1 MNITLTPSP
10 MAGHITLPPSKS
22 VAHRHL
28 FLAALS
34 GKPAQFKIATLSD
47 DLRATLNALRAM
59 GMEHH
64 IEKGVL
70 HLLPKNKQT
79 KATVDCIESA
89 STLRMAM
96 MILPTQIPEIRLTGK
111 TSLFA
116 RPIEEGI
123 DYLKNR
129 GVEVHME
136 TNAILTRNTYT
147 PKSAAMSGKITSQFI
162 TGAMLAATTASEPV
176 TITVRE
182 KTSAPYL
189 HMTEE
194 IIKQWG
200 IQIKGDTIYPGELL
214 PPAPLITIEGDR
226 SHAAYFHAANSLG
239 AKIIMENITG
249 ESLQGDDAFPELLR
263 QMKEGKT
270 VDLTSHP
277 DLLMPLAVAAIKTGG
292 SMTGVERLRYKE
304 SDRIATTRDM
314 LTALSIESSYKDRIF
329 TVSPGQVKGGTV
341 HTGGDHRIAFAAA
354 ILASVADGPVTVR
367 ESQCVEKS
375 WPDFW
380 NAIKTL
386 RENNRR

>member
-47 DLRATLNALRAM
+47 DLRATLNAVGAM

-70 HLLPKNKQT
+70 HLIPKNKQT

-89 STLRMAM
+89 STLRMTM
-96 MILPTQIPEIRLTGK
+96 MILPTQIPELRVTGK
-111 TSLFA
+111 ASLFA
-116 RPIEEGI
+116 RPMEEGI
-123 DYLKNR
+123 TYLKNR
-129 GVEVHME
+129 GVDVRIEKD
-136 TNAILTRNTYT
+136 AIITRNTYT

-162 TGAMLAATTASEPV
+162 TGAMLAATAACEPI
-176 TITVRE
+176 TITVEE
-182 KTSAPYL
+182 KTSAPYI

-200 IQIKGDTIYPGELL
+200 IGIKENTIYPGELTI
-214 PPAPLITIEGDR
+214 PAPLITIEGDR
-226 SHAAYFHAANSLG
+226 SHAAYLHAANTLG
-239 AKIIMENITG
+239 AKITMENITG

-263 QMKEGKT
+263 RMKERKT

-277 DLLMPLAVAAIKTGG
+277 DLLMPLAVAATKTGG

-304 SDRIATTRDM
+304 SDRIATTRAM

-354 ILASVADGPVTVR
+354 ILASVADGPVIVK

-386 RENNRR
+386 GENNR

>member
-22 VAHRHL
+22 VAHRHF

-47 DLRATLNALRAM
+47 DLRATLNAVGAL

-70 HLLPKNKQT
+70 RLMPKNKQT

-96 MILPTQIPEIRLTGK
+96 MILPTQIPDIRFTGK
-111 TSLFA
+111 ASLFA
-116 RPIEEGI
+116 RPMDEGI
-123 DYLKNR
+123 TYLKNR
-129 GVEVHME
+129 GVEVHIE
-136 TNAILTRNTYT
+136 KDAIITRNTYT
-147 PKSAAMSGKITSQFI
+147 PESTAMSGKITSQFI

-194 IIKQWG
+194 IIKEWS
-200 IQIKGDTIYPGELL
+200 IRIKGDIICSGELTA
-214 PPAPLITIEGDR
+214 PAPLITIEEDR
-226 SHAAYFHAANSLG
+226 SHAAYFHAANALG
-239 AKIIMENITG
+239 AEIIMKNISG

-270 VDLTSHP
+270 VDLTFHP
-277 DLLMPLAVAAIKTGG
+277 DLLMPLAVAATKTGG
-292 SMTGVERLRYKE
+292 VMTGVERLRYKE
-304 SDRIATTRDM
+304 SDRIATTREM
-314 LTALSIESSYKDRIF
+314 LTALSIESSYESDIF
-329 TVSPGQVKGGTV
+329 TVSPGRVKGGTI

-354 ILASVADGPVTVR
+354 ILASVADGPVTVM

-380 NAIKTL
+380 NTIKTL
-386 RENNRR
+386 GEDNR

>member
-47 DLRATLNALRAM
+47 DLRATLNAVRAM

-96 MILPTQIPEIRLTGK
+96 MILPTQIPEIRFTGK
-111 TSLFA
+111 ASLFA
-116 RPIEEGI
+116 RPMDEGI
-123 DYLKNR
+123 RYLKSW
-129 GVEVHME
+129 GVEVHIE
-136 TNAILTRNTYT
+136 KDAIITRNTYT
-147 PKSAAMSGKITSQFI
+147 PKSAVMSGKITSQFI
-162 TGAMLAATTASEPV
+162 TGAMLAATTANEPI

-189 HMTEE
+189 RMTEE

-200 IQIKGDTIYPGELL
+200 IRIKENTICPGELL

-226 SHAAYFHAANSLG
+226 SHAAYLHAANALG
-239 AKIIMENITG
+239 AKIIMKNITG

-270 VDLTSHP
+270 VDLISHP
-277 DLLMPLAVAAIKTGG
+277 DLLMPLAVAATKTGG
-292 SMTGVERLRYKE
+292 SITGVERLRYKE
-304 SDRIATTRDM
+304 SDRIATTREM
-314 LTALSIESSYKDRIF
+314 LRALSIESSYEDRIF

-354 ILASVADGPVTVR
+354 ILASVADGPITVK

-380 NAIKTL
+380 KAIKTL
-386 RENNRR
+386 GENNR

>member
-22 VAHRHL
+22 VAHRHF

-47 DLRATLNALRAM
+47 DLRATLNATRAM

-70 HLLPKNKQT
+70 HLIPKNKQT

-96 MILPTQIPEIRLTGK
+96 MILPTQILEIRFTGK
-111 TSLFA
+111 ASLFA
-116 RPIEEGI
+116 RPMDEGI
-123 DYLKNR
+123 RYLKNR
-129 GVEVHME
+129 GVEVHIE
-136 TNAILTRNTYT
+136 KDAIITRNTYT

-162 TGAMLAATTASEPV
+162 TGAMLAATTACEPV
-176 TITVRE
+176 TITVRK

-194 IIKQWG
+194 IIKEWG
-200 IQIKGDTIYPGELL
+200 IQIKGDTICPGELL

-226 SHAAYFHAANSLG
+226 SHAAYFHAANALG
-239 AKIIMENITG
+239 AKIIMENIGG

-263 QMKEGKT
+263 HMKEGKT

-277 DLLMPLAVAAIKTGG
+277 DLLMPLAVAATKTGG

-304 SDRIATTRDM
+304 SDRIATTREM
-314 LTALSIESSYKDRIF
+314 LTALSIESSYESDIF

-354 ILASVADGPVTVR
+354 ILANVADGPVTVM
-367 ESQCVEKS
+367 ESQYVEKS

-386 RENNRR
+386 GENNR

>member
-1 MNITLTPSP
+1 MNITLTPSA

-34 GKPAQFKIATLSD
+34 GKSAQFKIATLSD
-47 DLRATLNALRAM
+47 DLRATLNALRAL

-70 HLLPKNKQT
+70 HLIPKNKRT
-79 KATVDCIESA
+79 KAIVDCIESA

-96 MILPTQIPEIRLTGK
+96 MILPTQIPEIRFTGK
-111 TSLFA
+111 ASLFA
-116 RPIEEGI
+116 RPMDEGI
-123 DYLKNR
+123 RYLKSR
-129 GVEVHME
+129 GVEVRIE
-136 TNAILTRNTYT
+136 KDAIITRNTYT
-147 PKSAAMSGKITSQFI
+147 PKNATMSGKITSQFI
-162 TGAMLAATTASEPV
+162 TGAMLAATTNEPI
-176 TITVRE
+176 TITVEE

-194 IIKQWG
+194 IIKEWG
-200 IQIKGDTIYPGELL
+200 IQIKGDTICPGELL

-226 SHAAYFHAANSLG
+226 SHAAYFHAANALG

-277 DLLMPLAVAAIKTGG
+277 DLLMPLAVAATKTGG

-314 LTALSIESSYKDRIF
+314 LTALSIESSYEDRIF

-341 HTGGDHRIAFAAA
+341 RTGGDHRIAFAAA
-354 ILASVADGPVTVR
+354 ILASVADGPVTVK

-386 RENNRR
+386 RENNR

>member
-1 MNITLTPSP
+1 MNITLTPSA

-34 GKPAQFKIATLSD
+34 GKPAQFKIGALSD
-47 DLRATLNALRAM
+47 DLRATLNAVRAL
-59 GMEHH
+59 GMEPH

-70 HLLPKNKQT
+70 HLIPKNKRT
-79 KATVDCIESA
+79 KATIDCIESA

-96 MILPTQIPEIRLTGK
+96 MILPTQIPEIRFTGK
-111 TSLFA
+111 ASLFA
-116 RPIEEGI
+116 RPMDEGI
-123 DYLKNR
+123 TYLKNR
-129 GVEVHME
+129 GVEVHIE
-136 TNAILTRNTYT
+136 KNAIITRNICT
-147 PKSAAMSGKITSQFI
+147 PKSAVMSGKITSQFI
-162 TGAMLAATTASEPV
+162 TGAMLAATTATEPI
-176 TITVRE
+176 TITVQE

-189 HMTEE
+189 RMTEE
-194 IIKQWG
+194 IIKEWG
-200 IQIKGDTIYPGELL
+200 IQIKGDTICPGKLTA
-214 PPAPLITIEGDR
+214 PAPLITIEGDR
-226 SHAAYFHAANSLG
+226 SHAAYLHSANALG

-270 VDLTSHP
+270 VDLISHP
-277 DLLMPLAVAAIKTGG
+277 DLLMPLAVAATKIGG

-304 SDRIATTRDM
+304 SDRIATTREM
-314 LTALSIESSYKDRIF
+314 LTVLSIESSYESDIF
-329 TVSPGQVKGGTV
+329 TVSPGQVKSGTV

-354 ILASVADGPVTVR
+354 ILASVADGPITVK

-386 RENNRR
+386 RENNR

>member
-1 MNITLTPSP
+1 MNITLTPSA

-22 VAHRHL
+22 VAHRHF

-47 DLRATLNALRAM
+47 DLRATLNAVGAL
-59 GMEHH
+59 GMEHS
-64 IEKGVL
+64 IKNNVL
-70 HLLPKNKQT
+70 HLISKNKQT

-96 MILPTQIPEIRLTGK
+96 MILPTQIPEIRFTGK
-111 TSLFA
+111 ASLFA
-116 RPIEEGI
+116 RPMEEGI
-123 DYLKNR
+123 RYLKSR
-129 GVEVHME
+129 GVEVRIE
-136 TNAILTRNTYT
+136 KNAIITRNTYT
-147 PKSAAMSGKITSQFI
+147 PESAAMSGKITSQFI
-162 TGAMLAATTASEPV
+162 TGAMLAATTATEPV
-176 TITVRE
+176 TITVTE

-194 IIKQWG
+194 IIKEWG
-200 IQIKGDTIYPGELL
+200 IQIKGDTICPGELTT
-214 PPAPLITIEGDR
+214 PAPLITIEGDR
-226 SHAAYFHAANSLG
+226 SHAAYFHAANALG

-270 VDLTSHP
+270 VDLISHP
-277 DLLMPLAVAAIKTGG
+277 DLLMPLAVAATKTGG

-304 SDRIATTRDM
+304 SDRIATTREM
-314 LTALSIESSYKDRIF
+314 LRALSIENSYEDRIF

-341 HTGGDHRIAFAAA
+341 RTGGDHRIAFAAA
-354 ILASVADGPVTVR
+354 ILASVADGPVTVK

-386 RENNRR
+386 RENNR

>member
-10 MAGHITLPPSKS
+10 MAGTIDLPPSKS
-22 VAHRHL
+22 VAHRHF

-47 DLRATLNALRAM
+47 DLRATLNALRAL
-59 GMEHH
+59 GMEHY

-70 HLLPKNKQT
+70 HLIPKNKQT

-96 MILPTQIPEIRLTGK
+96 MILPTQIPDIRFTGK
-111 TSLFA
+111 VSLFA
-116 RPIEEGI
+116 RPMEEGI
-123 DYLKNR
+123 RYLKSR
-129 GVEVHME
+129 GVEVRIE
-136 TNAILTRNTYT
+136 KDAIITRNTYT
-147 PKSAAMSGKITSQFI
+147 PESAAMSGKITSQFI
-162 TGAMLAATTASEPV
+162 TGAMLAATTANEPI
-176 TITVRE
+176 TITVEE

-194 IIKQWG
+194 IIKEWG
-200 IQIKGDTIYPGELL
+200 IQIKGDTICPGKLL

-226 SHAAYFHAANSLG
+226 SHAAYLHAANAFG
-239 AKIIMENITG
+239 AKIMMENIGG
-249 ESLQGDDAFPELLR
+249 ESLQGDGDFPELLR

-277 DLLMPLAVAAIKTGG
+277 DLLMPLAVAATKTGG

-314 LTALSIESSYKDRIF
+314 LTALSIENNYKDRIF

-354 ILASVADGPVTVR
+354 ILASVADGPVTVM

-386 RENNRR
+386 RENNR

>member
-47 DLRATLNALRAM
+47 DLRATLNAVRAM

-96 MILPTQIPEIRLTGK
+96 MILPTQIPEIRFTGK
-111 TSLFA
+111 ASLFA
-116 RPIEEGI
+116 RPMDEGI
-123 DYLKNR
+123 RYLKSW
-129 GVEVHME
+129 GVEVHIE
-136 TNAILTRNTYT
+136 KDAIITRNTYT
-147 PKSAAMSGKITSQFI
+147 PKSAVMSGKITSQFI
-162 TGAMLAATTASEPV
+162 TGAMLAATTANEPI

-189 HMTEE
+189 RMTEE

-200 IQIKGDTIYPGELL
+200 IRVKENTICPGELL

-226 SHAAYFHAANSLG
+226 SHAAYLHAANALG
-239 AKIIMENITG
+239 AKIIMKNITG

-270 VDLTSHP
+270 VDLISHP
-277 DLLMPLAVAAIKTGG
+277 DLLMPLAVAATRTGG

-329 TVSPGQVKGGTV
+329 TVNPGQVKGGTV

-354 ILASVADGPVTVR
+354 ILASVADGPVTVK

-386 RENNRR
+386 RENNR

>member
-22 VAHRHL
+22 VAHRHF

-47 DLRATLNALRAM
+47 DLRATLNAVRAL

-70 HLLPKNKQT
+70 HLIPKNKRT
-79 KATVDCIESA
+79 KAIVDCIESA

-96 MILPTQIPEIRLTGK
+96 MILPTQIPEIRFTGK
-111 TSLFA
+111 ASLFA
-116 RPIEEGI
+116 RPMDEGI
-123 DYLKNR
+123 RYLKSR
-129 GVEVHME
+129 GVEVRIE
-136 TNAILTRNTYT
+136 KDAIITRNTYT
-147 PKSAAMSGKITSQFI
+147 PKNATMSGKITSQFI
-162 TGAMLAATTASEPV
+162 TGAMLAATTNEPI
-176 TITVRE
+176 TITVEE

-194 IIKQWG
+194 IIKEWG
-200 IQIKGDTIYPGELL
+200 IQIKGDTICPGELL

-226 SHAAYFHAANSLG
+226 SHAAYFHAANALG

-277 DLLMPLAVAAIKTGG
+277 DLLMPLAVAATKTGG

-314 LTALSIESSYKDRIF
+314 LTALSIESSYEDRIF

-341 HTGGDHRIAFAAA
+341 RTGGDHRIAFAAA
-354 ILASVADGPVTVR
+354 ILASVADGPVTVK

-386 RENNRR
+386 RENNR

>member
-10 MAGHITLPPSKS
+10 LAGAIDLPPSKS
-22 VAHRHL
+22 VAHRHF

-47 DLRATLNALRAM
+47 DLRATLNALRAL
-59 GMEHH
+59 GTEHH

-70 HLLPKNKQT
+70 HLIPGSPQKI
-79 KATVDCIESA
+79 ATVDCIESA

-96 MILPTQIPEIRLTGK
+96 MILPTQIPEIRFTGK
-111 TSLFA
+111 ASLFA
-116 RPIEEGI
+116 RPMDEGI
-123 DYLKNR
+123 RYLKNR
-129 GVEVHME
+129 GVEVHVE
-136 TNAILTRNTYT
+136 KNAITTRKTYT
-147 PKSAAMSGKITSQFI
+147 PKSATMSGKITSQFI
-162 TGAMLAATTASEPV
+162 TGAMLAATTASEPI
-176 TITVRE
+176 TITVEE

-194 IIKQWG
+194 IIKEWG
-200 IQIKGDTIYPGELL
+200 IQIKGDTIFPGELL
-214 PPAPLITIEGDR
+214 PPSSPITIEGDR
-226 SHAAYFHAANSLG
+226 SHAAYLHAANALG
-239 AKIIMENITG
+239 AKIIMDNIGG
-249 ESLQGDDAFPELLR
+249 ESLQGDADFPELLR

-270 VDLTSHP
+270 VDLISHP
-277 DLLMPLAVAAIKTGG
+277 DLLMPLAVAATKTGG
-292 SMTGVERLRYKE
+292 SITGVERLRYKE

-314 LTALSIESSYKDRIF
+314 LTALSIESSYEDRIF

-354 ILASVADGPVTVR
+354 ILASVADGPVTVM
-367 ESQCVEKS
+367 ENQCVEKS

-386 RENNRR
+386 GENNR

>member
-22 VAHRHL
+22 VAHRHF

-34 GKPAQFKIATLSD
+34 SKPAQFKIATLSD
-47 DLRATLNALRAM
+47 DLRATLNALRAL

-70 HLLPKNKQT
+70 HLIPKNKRT

-96 MILPTQIPEIRLTGK
+96 MILPTQIPDIRFTGK

-116 RPIEEGI
+116 RPMDEGI
-123 DYLKNR
+123 RYLKSR
-129 GVEVHME
+129 GVDVHTE
-136 TNAILTRNTYT
+136 TNAILIRNTYT
-147 PKSAAMSGKITSQFI
+147 PKNATMSGKITSQFI
-162 TGAMLAATTASEPV
+162 TGAMLVATTASEPV
-176 TITVRE
+176 TIIVRE

-189 HMTEE
+189 CMTEE
-194 IIKQWG
+194 IIKEWG
-200 IQIKGDTIYPGELL
+200 IRIKEDTICPGELTA
-214 PPAPLITIEGDR
+214 PAPLITIEGDR
-226 SHAAYFHAANSLG
+226 SHAAYLYAANVLG
-239 AKIIMENITG
+239 AKIIMENIGG

-277 DLLMPLAVAAIKTGG
+277 DLLMPLAVAATKTGG

-304 SDRIATTRDM
+304 SDRIATTREM
-314 LTALSIESSYKDRIF
+314 LTALSIESSYEDRIF

-354 ILASVADGPVTVR
+354 ILACVADGSVTVK

-380 NAIKTL
+380 NAIETL
-386 RENNRR
+386 RENNR

>member
-34 GKPAQFKIATLSD
+34 GKPAQFNITTLSD
-47 DLRATLNALRAM
+47 DLRATLNAVGAL
-59 GMEHH
+59 GMEHR

-70 HLLPKNKQT
+70 HLIPKNKRT
-79 KATVDCIESA
+79 KAIVDCIESA

-96 MILPTQIPEIRLTGK
+96 MILPTQIPDIRFTGK

-116 RPIEEGI
+116 RPMDEGI
-123 DYLKNR
+123 RYLKNR
-129 GVEVHME
+129 GVEVRIE
-136 TNAILTRNTYT
+136 KDAIITQNTYA
-147 PKSAAMSGKITSQFI
+147 PESATMSGKITSQFI
-162 TGAMLAATTASEPV
+162 TGAMLAATTASEPI
-176 TITVRE
+176 TITVEE

-189 HMTEE
+189 HMTKE
-194 IIKQWG
+194 IIKEWG
-200 IQIKGDTIYPGELL
+200 IQIKGDTICPGELTA
-214 PPAPLITIEGDR
+214 PAPLITIEGDR
-226 SHAAYFHAANSLG
+226 SHAAYLHAANALG
-239 AKIIMENITG
+239 AKIIMENIGG

-270 VDLTSHP
+270 VDLISHP
-277 DLLMPLAVAAIKTGG
+277 DLLMPLAVAATKTGG

-304 SDRIATTRDM
+304 SDRIATTREM
-314 LTALSIESSYKDRIF
+314 LKALSIESSYEDRIF

-386 RENNRR
+386 RENNR

>member
-22 VAHRHL
+22 VAHRHF

-47 DLRATLNALRAM
+47 DLRATLNAVGAM

-70 HLLPKNKQT
+70 HLIPKNKQT

-89 STLRMAM
+89 STLRMTM
-96 MILPTQIPEIRLTGK
+96 MILPTQIPELRVTGK
-111 TSLFA
+111 ASLFA
-116 RPIEEGI
+116 RPMEEGI
-123 DYLKNR
+123 TYLKNR
-129 GVEVHME
+129 GVEVRIE
-136 TNAILTRNTYT
+136 KDAIITRNIYT
-147 PKSAAMSGKITSQFI
+147 PKNAAMSGKITSQFI
-162 TGAMLAATTASEPV
+162 TGATLAATTASEPV

-189 HMTEE
+189 RMTEE

-200 IQIKGDTIYPGELL
+200 IGIKENTIYPGELL
-214 PPAPLITIEGDR
+214 PPSPLITIEGDR
-226 SHAAYFHAANSLG
+226 SHAAYLHAANALG
-239 AKIIMENITG
+239 AKIIMENVTG

-263 QMKEGKT
+263 QMKEGKR
-270 VDLTSHP
+270 VDLQSHP
-277 DLLMPLAVAAIKTGG
+277 DLLMPLAVAATRTGG

-329 TVSPGQVKGGTV
+329 TVNPGQVKGGTV
-341 HTGGDHRIAFAAA
+341 HTGRDHRIAFAAA
-354 ILASVADGPVTVR
+354 ILASVADGPVTVK

-380 NAIKTL
+380 NTIKTL
-386 RENNRR
+386 RENNR